1 MKKYSENID
10 RLTEFAQDDN
20 MDTDM
25 SEEEYHEQQMKQE
38 AFEDFSM
45 EIDE

>member
-1 MKKYSENID
+1 MKNYSDNID

-25 SEEEYHEQQMKQE
+25 REEESQEQQMKRE

>member
-1 MKKYSENID
+1 MKNYSDNID

-20 MDTDM
+20 MNTDM
-25 SEEEYHEQQMKQE
+25 SEDEYQEQQMKQE

-45 EIDE
+45 EIDD